1 MGQSEE
7 GKRNWGEKQSW
18 NLRKETTSFSTLHK
32 KTTAILNLIKAQE
45 SKLRIEMSNKK
56 NIKFMGETKEMR
68 QEVWRSHKAIATA
81 QAKEWSQQ
89 VEWAADA
96 P

>member
-1 MGQSEE
+1 MGQLEE

-18 NLRKETTSFSTLHK
+18 NLRKETISFQHYI

-45 SKLRIEMSNKK
+45 SKLPIEMSNKK
-56 NIKFMGETKEMR
+56 NIKFMGQTKEMR

-81 QAKEWSQQ
+81 
-89 VEWAADA
+89 
-96 P
+96 